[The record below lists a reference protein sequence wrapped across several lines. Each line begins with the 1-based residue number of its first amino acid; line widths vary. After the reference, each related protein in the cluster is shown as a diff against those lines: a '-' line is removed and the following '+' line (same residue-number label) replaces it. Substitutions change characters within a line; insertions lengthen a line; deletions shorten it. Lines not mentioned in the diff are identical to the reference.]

1 MRGLLV
7 QANRQRWRGTVS
19 TANSNEYANE
29 EKEDTVVP
37 AVDAVDAA
45 TAETSV
51 YTLLLSLIYSREELD
66 YNNATQVDYR

>member
-1 MRGLLV
+1 
-7 QANRQRWRGTVS
+7 
-19 TANSNEYANE
+19 
-29 EKEDTVVP
+29 VVP